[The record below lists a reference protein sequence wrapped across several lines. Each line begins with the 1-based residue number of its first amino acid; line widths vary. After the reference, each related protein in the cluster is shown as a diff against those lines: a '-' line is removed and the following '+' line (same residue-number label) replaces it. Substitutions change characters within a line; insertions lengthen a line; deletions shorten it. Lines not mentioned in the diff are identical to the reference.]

1 MLVLSIC
8 LFVLAAVIGLT
19 LAVMLFKK
27 KETPKPV
34 VVVHGLVAGS
44 GLVLLFL
51 HTLKNPHS
59 LLYVA
64 IGLFV
69 LAALGGVILF
79 ANDLRRRPGPL
90 FLVVIHATAAVV
102 ALSLVLIAAYA

>member
-1 MLVLSIC
+1 MLILSIT
-8 LFVLAAVIGLT
+8 LFALAAVIGLT

-27 KETPKPV
+27 KQTPKPV
-34 VVVHGLVAGS
+34 VVTHGLVAAS

-51 HTLKNPHS
+51 HTMKNPHS
-59 LLYVA
+59 LFYVA

-79 ANDLRRRPGPL
+79 ANDLRHKPGPL
-90 FLVVIHATAAVV
+90 FLVVVHATVAVV
-102 ALSLVLIAAYA
+102 ALSLVLIAAFG